1 MKDSQE
7 VSILSIWNGIR
18 FSIKER
24 QKIKSRKLKQLKDS
38 QGASITVSEVWYEF
52 KSSRQARTSPVCL
65 MASSRMIMLFSKGKR
80 KKKQKD
86 ISRLPV
92 VPTPSLWSSM
102 PRNKHFD
109 PWIFSKKISLKQL
122 SQTLLNPKTKENQ
135 CLYNLAICI
144 WLPTGLRSNFN
155 YRNIRKWKQCLS
167 SKTQAMS
174 ARSSIIHKTRLRC
187 CCLYITVLQWYLNSQ
202 NFLRLANCSML
213 TFLFLFK
220 VKKRREEEL
229 SQPFTV

>member
-1 MKDSQE
+1 
-7 VSILSIWNGIR
+7 
-18 FSIKER
+18 
-24 QKIKSRKLKQLKDS
+24 
-38 QGASITVSEVWYEF
+38 
-52 KSSRQARTSPVCL
+52 
-65 MASSRMIMLFSKGKR
+65 
-80 KKKQKD
+80 
-86 ISRLPV
+86 
-92 VPTPSLWSSM
+92 M

-109 PWIFSKKISLKQL
+109 PWIFSKKFSLKQL

-144 WLPTGLRSNFN
+144 WLPSGFRSNFN

-220 VKKRREEEL
+220 VKKGEKKNWASHL
-229 SQPFTV
+229 QYKNGYDKLITMHVKQKIGLVLLKHNIQLMIWKSIKSSIVTTKNVNKNIHIYLT